1 MREEQ
6 AYSRTLAGV
15 LREFVLGFYR
25 VLRSKLDGSLGVES
39 TNSDRRNIFLKKVV
53 DIPFQ

>member
-6 AYSRTLAGV
+6 AYSRTLAAV

>member
-25 VLRSKLDGSLGVES
+25 LLRSKLDRPLGVKS
-39 TNSDRRNIFLKKVV
+39 PNSDRRKNYFEESC
-53 DIPFQ
+53 

>member
-25 VLRSKLDGSLGVES
+25 VLRSKLGGSLGVES